1 MVDFSNDN
9 DSEQNIGELVLEA
22 LLSSNNESITNLSF
36 RENSSWFKYA
46 GNADLLAELI

>member
-1 MVDFSNDN
+1 MAGFSKDN

-22 LLSSNNESITNLSF
+22 LLSSNIESITNLSF
-36 RENSSWFKYA
+36 RENSSWFNHA